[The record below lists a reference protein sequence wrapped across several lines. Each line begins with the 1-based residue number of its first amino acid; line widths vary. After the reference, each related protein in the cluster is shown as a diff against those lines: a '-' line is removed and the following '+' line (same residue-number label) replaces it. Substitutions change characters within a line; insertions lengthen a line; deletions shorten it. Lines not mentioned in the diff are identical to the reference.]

1 MSLQLKKPELAFGV
15 RLMSGFVL
23 GVEFLPLDGV
33 YIDLSLGIFNIV
45 IYNPE
50 ELED

>member
-1 MSLQLKKPELAFGV
+1 MSMHFKNTEIEVGV
-15 RLMSGFVL
+15 RLMSGFVI
-23 GVEFLPLDGV
+23 GFEILPLNGV
-33 YIDLSLGIFNIV
+33 YLDIALGIFNIV